1 VLAGDPP
8 GSAEAEAR
16 TAVQEAV
23 RVDASGETDEDVDR
37 AEDEDDGKRVLPEW
51 HAHEGAPRGKHERRG
66 QREDG
71 EKGPRAALALA
82 LAGAVVISVA
92 RETGSAHDGP
102 TEPVADAAAA

>member
-1 VLAGDPP
+1 M
-8 GSAEAEAR
+8 
-16 TAVQEAV
+16 QEAV

-71 EKGPRAALALA
+71 EKAREQPWRWRWPAR
-82 LAGAVVISVA
+82 VVISVA

-102 TEPVADAAAA
+102 TQPVADAAAA